1 MSRIIGL
8 SRKAFSDGMMR
19 GMYQPVAGE
28 ARITICFRS
37 PEIPTKQWRYHQVFV
52 AGRRTAMP
60 IISARGEM
68 WPRNNDAIN
77 LIPTAKKGGR
87 GIYILY
93 DGSTPVYVGKGNIQ
107 WRIKD
112 ARRSERRGQSWDHF
126 SWYRVLNKKHRHDIE
141 ALLLR
146 MLPPYL
152 RILNKQRGKLL
163 KAKKYPYPKNKK
175 SDPINR
181 PHLF

>member
-1 MSRIIGL
+1 MTL
-8 SRKAFSDGMMR
+8 
-19 GMYQPVAGE
+19 
-28 ARITICFRS
+28 
-37 PEIPTKQWRYHQVFV
+37 
-52 AGRRTAMP
+52 
-60 IISARGEM
+60 ISARGEM
-68 WPRNNDAIN
+68 WPRNDDALN
-77 LIPTAKKGGR
+77 AIPGIEKGGK

-112 ARRSERRGQSWDHF
+112 ARRSKRRGQSWDHF
-126 SWYRVLNKKHRHDIE
+126 SWYAVADSKRLHDIE

-152 RILNKQRGKLL
+152 RILNRQRGKFLDAVKHPL
-163 KAKKYPYPKNKK
+163 PTNRKPE
-175 SDPINR
+175 PIKR

>member
-1 MSRIIGL
+1 MALI
-8 SRKAFSDGMMR
+8 
-19 GMYQPVAGE
+19 Y
-28 ARITICFRS
+28 
-37 PEIPTKQWRYHQVFV
+37 
-52 AGRRTAMP
+52 
-60 IISARGEM
+60 ARGEM
-68 WPRNNDAIN
+68 WPRNDDAIN
-77 LIPTAKKGGR
+77 AIPRSKKGGK

-112 ARRSERRGQSWDHF
+112 ARRSGRRGQAWDHF
-126 SWYRVLNKKHRHDIE
+126 SWYKIPNRKHQHDIE

-152 RILNKQRGKLL
+152 RILNRQR
-163 KAKKYPYPKNKK
+163 AKFLNAKEHSMPKDKNQ
-175 SDPINR
+175 SPEPIKR